1 MSNTVQ
7 IKRGSGAPTT
17 SEIAAYE
24 LAYDYT
30 NNKLYIHDG
39 DSSSVVEIG
48 GGLSSVNNSNWSGT
62 DLAVANGG
70 TGASSASGA
79 RSNLGLG
86 TGAVLNT
93 AAVSNGATTLATGDQ
108 IYDHVTTR
116 ISGKADASSLGDL
129 ALVDDI
135 PASKVVSG
143 TLASARIPDD
153 FIKNN
158 ANDTTSGTIT
168 AAGFTTSGT
177 ISVDD
182 IHGNSNGTNR

>member
-1 MSNTVQ
+1 
-7 IKRGSGAPTT
+7 
-17 SEIAAYE
+17 
-24 LAYDYT
+24 
-30 NNKLYIHDG
+30 
-39 DSSSVVEIG
+39 
-48 GGLSSVNNSNWSGT
+48 
-62 DLAVANGG
+62 
-70 TGASSASGA
+70 ASGA

-177 ISVDD
+177 IYVDD
-182 IHGNSNGTNR
+182 IYGNSNGTNRLVLDDDTHSSVANGVSLTGVNHIYLACDETNNGTGAIKFLKGTDNDLDAGTAVELAQFDNSGNLSFR